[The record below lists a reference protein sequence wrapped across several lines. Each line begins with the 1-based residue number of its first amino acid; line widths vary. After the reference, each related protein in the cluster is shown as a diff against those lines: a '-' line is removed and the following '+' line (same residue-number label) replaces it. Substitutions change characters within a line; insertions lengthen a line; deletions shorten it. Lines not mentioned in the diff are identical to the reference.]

1 MTQSQPP
8 GLDTLAEGSQYALE
22 KLQLARQAEIPYSK
36 SASSDSRSDLA
47 AFKLPGRRDS
57 ISDARTNI
65 RKNSASASVRRR
77 ISRACDQCNQL
88 RTKCDG
94 QTPCAHCTGQ
104 LLLVFNTIKRVRLAN
119 WTIQSLACPANTPA
133 SERNV
138 GKRQKK
144 ISPRLRR
151 NLLL

>member
-1 MTQSQPP
+1 MTQSQPS

-22 KLQLARQAEIPYSK
+22 KLQLTRQSELPYSK
-36 SASSDSRSDLA
+36 SASSDSRSDLT
-47 AFKLPGRRDS
+47 AFKIPGRRDS
-57 ISDARTNI
+57 LSDARTNI

-104 LLLVFNTIKRVRLAN
+104 LLVFRVVESIAWLTRLTN
-119 WTIQSLACPANTPA
+119 IQSLA
-133 SERNV
+133 
-138 GKRQKK
+138 
-144 ISPRLRR
+144 
-151 NLLL
+151 